1 MDSAH
6 PPAGG
11 SRLLG
16 SKRFRGRTPA
26 LTASN
31 VSSDAVKRARALV
44 RLPRWTSPAIV
55 VAVVLLDQVTKSWI
69 VATHSLVPLEI
80 VGHDIE
86 FRVARNSGG
95 AFSTFTNAT
104 IVLAIL
110 AIGLSIWLVRTLRR
124 STDRATIITLSLVLG
139 GALGNLA
146 DRVFRSPG
154 VLRGHVVDFV
164 KVGSFP
170 SFNVADS
177 AITVGALLLVL
188 MSFRA
193 SSPDA
198 SEPV

>member
-1 MDSAH
+1 M
-6 PPAGG
+6 
-11 SRLLG
+11 
-16 SKRFRGRTPA
+16 
-26 LTASN
+26 TASN
-31 VSSDAVKRARALV
+31 VSSDAVKQARALV

-55 VAVVLLDQVTKSWI
+55 ATVGVLDQVTKSWI
-69 VATHSLVPLEI
+69 VATHSLMPLEI

-104 IVLAIL
+104 VVLAVL

-154 VLRGHVVDFV
+154 VLRGHVVDFI

-193 SSPDA
+193 SSPHA
-198 SEPV
+198 SEHS

>member
-1 MDSAH
+1 M
-6 PPAGG
+6 
-11 SRLLG
+11 
-16 SKRFRGRTPA
+16 
-26 LTASN
+26 
-31 VSSDAVKRARALV
+31 

-55 VAVVLLDQVTKSWI
+55 ATIVVLDQVTKSWI
-69 VATHSLVPLEI
+69 VATHSLAPLEI
-80 VGHDIE
+80 VGNDIE

-104 IVLAIL
+104 IVLAVL

-124 STDRATIITLSLVLG
+124 STDRATVITLSLVLG

-154 VLRGHVVDFV
+154 VLRGHVVDFI

-193 SSPDA
+193 SSDVTEA
-198 SEPV
+198 A